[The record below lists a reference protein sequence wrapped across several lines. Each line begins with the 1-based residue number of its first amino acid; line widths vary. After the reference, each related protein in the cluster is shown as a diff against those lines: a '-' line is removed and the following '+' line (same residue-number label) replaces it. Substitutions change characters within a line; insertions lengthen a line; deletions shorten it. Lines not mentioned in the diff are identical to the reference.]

1 MQQLLQSGRRN
12 TLGLQIRDKD
22 DEHVNHLDIRF
33 ATDVDR
39 FDFAMEVERENNQLR
54 LVQRR

>member
-1 MQQLLQSGRRN
+1 
-12 TLGLQIRDKD
+12 LGLQIRDKD

>member
-1 MQQLLQSGRRN
+1 MQQLLQKRSPKH
-12 TLGLQIRDKD
+12 LGLQIRDKD